1 MEIEYKETLEKTI
14 YKSSLKAFIIELENT
29 YRRNSGWVV
38 GDIKTE
44 ELNSEQL
51 KVTVPLTKYLLNEDN
66 DTYREMFVRPI
77 KTEELDSIIAS
88 LKEEYTSEDGW
99 TVDTPNVTE
108 IGNGE
113 IILRVPLEQKRK
125 GLNL

>member
-1 MEIEYKETLEKTI
+1 MEIEYSETLDKTI

-51 KVTVPLTKYLLNEDN
+51 KVTVPLTKYRLNEDN
-66 DTYREMFVRPI
+66 DTYREMFVRSI
-77 KTEELDSIIAS
+77 KKEELNIIVNS
-88 LKEEYTSEDGW
+88 LKEEYTSDEGW
-99 TVDTPNVTE
+99 TVGTPSITE
-108 IGNGE
+108 VGNDE
-113 IILRVPLEQKRK
+113 VVLRVPLEQKRK